1 MLGLLHGLVF
11 GARPDIE
18 TAGQI
23 ALTFAALPVA
33 FFVGWVFTKIV
44 EEPITAYGRTWRWS
58 RARRG
63 AAIAAV
69 ATPGAS

>member
-1 MLGLLHGLVF
+1 
-11 GARPDIE
+11 
-18 TAGQI
+18 
-23 ALTFAALPVA
+23 VA